1 MTYQDIQ
8 TKLELTGLPVVQNFW
23 EIGQVPALPYI
34 VYTFPN
40 NSDFNADNTNYIEIV
55 GMEVELYTDTKDIQT
70 EKAVEAVV
78 RAEFGP
84 YDKSSSWISSEHMQQ
99 TIYSM
104 EVIINN
110 VE

>member
-23 EIGQVPALPYI
+23 KIGEVPALPYI

-55 GMEVELYTDTKDIQT
+55 GMEVELYTNTKEIET
-70 EKAVEAVV
+70 EKAVEAVIL
-78 RAEFGP
+78 AEFGP
-84 YDKSSSWISSEHMQQ
+84 YGKTSSWISSEDMQQ

-104 EVIINN
+104 EVVINGQ
-110 VE
+110 

>member
-40 NSDFNADNTNYIEIV
+40 TSDFNADNTNYLEIV
-55 GMEVELYTDTKDIQT
+55 GMEVELYTDTKEIET
-70 EKAVEAVV
+70 EKAVEAVILD
-78 RAEFGP
+78 EFGP
-84 YDKSSSWISSEHMQQ
+84 YDKTSNWISSEHMQQ
-99 TIYSM
+99 TIYSL
-104 EVIINN
+104 EVIING
-110 VE
+110 E